1 MSSSFPNA
9 LDSLDNPSDGILLN
23 SPSLNHTQQHI
34 DANDAIEAIQSR
46 LGIEGSSNVNSIE
59 YRLNAVETASGTNNL
74 VQDTSTNWYQ
84 ENPILATNQIGVETD
99 TLKIKV
105 GTGANWNDIGYATIT
120 PDGLDNSL
128 GDYLPVGARGTA
140 GGVASLDS
148 SGLIIDSEIPSTIT
162 RDTELSSHA
171 NDTTNIHGIADT
183 SALAT
188 TTDISNHSSDTT
200 NIHGIADTS
209 VLATTSDISTH
220 NSDTTNVH
228 GISDTS
234 VLLTTAGGS
243 VENLTITG
251 NLTISGT
258 QTIVDTTNLDVTDSL
273 IYLASEQFDT
283 DVLDIGIFG
292 AYGDIQSG
300 HLHTGFVRDASDSK
314 WKLISNAAEP
324 NDNVINFTGV
334 TYDTLVVGG
343 LEVGNVSNTEIS
355 YLDGVTSS
363 IQTQIDAKAN
373 SLIQFNQQSTSY
385 TLQLSDKDK
394 IVEMSGGGTLTIPAE
409 ASVNFP
415 VGSSIEILQ
424 TGSSQVTIAGS
435 GFTPNGT
442 PGLKLRAQWSSASLV
457 KRGSDLWIVSGDLS
471 A

>member
-1 MSSSFPNA
+1 MASSFPNS
-9 LDSLDNPSDGILLN
+9 LDSLGNPSSDHL
-23 SPSLNHTQQHI
+23 LNHTLYGHAEQHT
-34 DANDAIEAIQSR
+34 DANDAIEAIQAR
-46 LGIEGSSNVNSIE
+46 LGIEGSTNVNSIE
-59 YRLNAVETASGTNNL
+59 YRLNAVETISGSNTV
-74 VQDTSTNWYQ
+74 VQDTSTNWYN
-84 ENPILATNQIGVETD
+84 ENPILSETQIGIETD
-99 TLKIKV
+99 TLKIKI
-105 GTGANWNDIGYATIT
+105 GTGATWNDIGYATVT
-120 PDGLDNSL
+120 PTNLDNSL
-128 GDYLPVGARGTA
+128 GDYLPITARGTA

-148 SGLIIDSEIPSTIT
+148 SGLIIDSEIPSSIT

-171 NDTTNIHGIADT
+171 NYTTNIHGIADT

-188 TTDISNHSSDTT
+188 T
-200 NIHGIADTS
+200 
-209 VLATTSDISTH
+209 SDISTH
-220 NSDTTNVH
+220 NNDTTNVH
-228 GISDTS
+228 GIADTTALATTSDITTHNNDTTSVHGIADTS
-234 VLLTTAGGS
+234 LLITTAGGS
-243 VENLTITG
+243 IENLTITG
-251 NLTISGT
+251 NLTVSGST
-258 QTIVDTTNLDVTDSL
+258 TTVDTTNLDVTDSL

-283 DVLDIGIFG
+283 DVLDIGIFA
-292 AYGDIQSG
+292 AYGDIQAG
-300 HLHTGFVRDASDSK
+300 HHHTGLIRDASDSK

-324 NDNVINFTGV
+324 DGNIINFTGV

-343 LEVGNVSNTEIS
+343 LQVGDVSNTEIG
-355 YLDGVTSS
+355 YLNGVTSN
-363 IQTQIDAKAN
+363 IQTQIDSKSD
-373 SLIQFNQQSTSY
+373 SLIQFNQQSSGY

-415 VGSSIEILQ
+415 IGSSIEILQ